1 VPAPATADE
10 LGAALGERLYVEG
23 EVVVEDDRV
32 LALTD
37 DDEVELAYFFLSPQ
51 AAEQAPERLTY
62 LRYED
67 FPLPRGV
74 NAEAGAFAA
83 PIEVG
88 TLAPAGDG
96 EGTTYAVLR
105 TFDDGDSIGWLPTV
119 SRIALA
125 RRSPG
130 RIRPPTRRRWRSWPR
145 SPRTRSATRS

>member
-1 VPAPATADE
+1 VTSAPGTPYTPYSPLGVPAPATADE

-74 NAEAGAFAA
+74 NAEASAFAA
-83 PIEVG
+83 RSRW
-88 TLAPAGDG
+88 ARWH
-96 EGTTYAVLR
+96 LR
-105 TFDDGDSIGWLPTV
+105 AT
-119 SRIALA
+119 A
-125 RRSPG
+125 RA
-130 RIRPPTRRRWRSWPR
+130 
-145 SPRTRSATRS
+145 PRTRCCAPSTTATASAGSQRYRGSP